1 MNPVRNFCGALYLK
15 QKTMKLFLTTISN
28 GVIIKKNTK
37 KILPALLFSLLFL
50 LPITASAI
58 GTYTPMEQLPGYGA
72 PTDFFDYVAALYKFG
87 IGAVGIAAMI
97 MVTIGGFMYISSAGN
112 NASMEKAKGV
122 ITDAIVGLLLA
133 LSAYII
139 LYTINPDLVKLK
151 KPTVTPI
158 TLPAGPAAVVPPGV
172 PPPGGAPGVPAPG
185 AVPLVASRLCA
196 GGRCSLAD
204 PYIQSNAYGVDP
216 AILKS
221 LIDGG
226 EGCNPGIS
234 SAGACGYTQLM
245 PANRSWCGIAGT
257 AAQTCQAVQN
267 DTQLAINCASRLLS
281 KDMIPRCGADM
292 NQIASCYNT
301 GRPNNCAN
309 AQNNYCGR
317 VSTYYASCT

>member
-1 MNPVRNFCGALYLK
+1 MMKINKKRKKTIYALFCLVLGLFFFLNTAAPVSA
-15 QKTMKLFLTTISN
+15 
-28 GVIIKKNTK
+28 
-37 KILPALLFSLLFL
+37 
-50 LPITASAI
+50 TAPQ
-58 GTYTPMEQLPGYGA
+58 TFNYTPMEQIPGYGA
-72 PTDFFDYVAALYKFG
+72 PSDFFDYVAVLYRFG
-87 IGAVGIAAMI
+87 IGAVGIAALI
-97 MVTIGGFMYISSAGN
+97 MLAIGGFMYITSAGN

-133 LSAYII
+133 VSAYII

-151 KPTVTPI
+151 RPTVEQVP
-158 TLPAGPAAVVPPGV
+158 LPSAVAPPVGV
-172 PPPGGAPGVPAPG
+172 PPVTVPG

-196 GGRCSLAD
+196 GGSCNRVDS
-204 PYIQSNAYGVDP
+204 YIQNNTYGVDP

-221 LIDGG
+221 LIVGG
-226 EGCNPGIS
+226 EGCDPNRS

-257 AAQTCQAVQN
+257 ADQTCQAVQN
-267 DTQLAINCASRLLS
+267 DPQLAINCASRLLS
-281 KDMIPRCGADM
+281 QDMIPRCGADM

-317 VSTYYASCT
+317 VSAYYTSCT